1 MSILERKIRQKITL
15 INADARSILKKQK
28 DLDILRRF
36 ILYPRR
42 PRKENTVRYQRNEGQ
57 PLVQEIL
64 EEQPAVNANEEPL
77 IEAEAK

>member
-1 MSILERKIRQKITL
+1 M

-42 PRKENTVRYQRNEGQ
+42 LKKENQTVRYQKNEGQ
-57 PLVQEIL
+57 PLVQEIF
-64 EEQPAVNANEEPL
+64 EEHPLALNEEAILQGVEP
-77 IEAEAK
+77 EVK